1 MKYVPPPLPAGV
13 ESDPQIQA
21 AYLLQDGFT
30 EIPQDGLAE
39 RIRQRKSLRVK
50 FGVDPTAPSVTWGWS
65 VPLRRL
71 RRFQELGHTAVLVI
85 GDFTAQIGDPSGK
98 SATRRRLSKAEV
110 EGYIENCIAALQGVL
125 SPENIEI
132 RRNSEWLG
140 EMDISHVLELTS
152 QVTVAQILERADFSK
167 RYEQRQPISLMEFMY
182 PLLQGHDS
190 VAVEA
195 DVELGGV
202 DQQFNFVLARTLQ
215 QRAGQDAQAGVCA
228 PLLVGLDG
236 ERKMSQS
243 YGNYIG
249 IAEPPEEIFG
259 KTMSIP
265 DSAMPD
271 YVRLGLDC
279 SPTEKEEMLATLSG
293 VALKRDLARRM
304 VGMFHGQEA
313 AADAEK
319 AFDRQFKDHKPPEV
333 IEETVTQERY
343 LPKILADLGWVRSLN
358 EARRAIAG
366 KGIRLNGDTVE
377 DEHIE
382 LAPGSYLIQFGK
394 RRFYNV
400 TIDATVDE
408 H

>member
-1 MKYVPPPLPAGV
+1 
-13 ESDPQIQA
+13 
-21 AYLLQDGFT
+21 
-30 EIPQDGLAE
+30 
-39 RIRQRKSLRVK
+39 
-50 FGVDPTAPSVTWGWS
+50 
-65 VPLRRL
+65 
-71 RRFQELGHTAVLVI
+71 
-85 GDFTAQIGDPSGK
+85 
-98 SATRRRLSKAEV
+98 
-110 EGYIENCIAALQGVL
+110 
-125 SPENIEI
+125 
-132 RRNSEWLG
+132 
-140 EMDISHVLELTS
+140 
-152 QVTVAQILERADFSK
+152 
-167 RYEQRQPISLMEFMY
+167 MEFMY

-400 TIDATVDE
+400 TVDANVDE

>member
-1 MKYVPPPLPAGV
+1 
-13 ESDPQIQA
+13 
-21 AYLLQDGFT
+21 
-30 EIPQDGLAE
+30 
-39 RIRQRKSLRVK
+39 
-50 FGVDPTAPSVTWGWS
+50 
-65 VPLRRL
+65 
-71 RRFQELGHTAVLVI
+71 VI

-125 SPENIEI
+125 SPENLEI

-152 QVTVAQILERADFSK
+152 QVTVAQILERADFSN

-215 QRAGQDAQAGVCA
+215 QRAGQDAQACVCA

-249 IAEPPEEIFG
+249 IAEPPKEIFG

-279 SPTEKEEMLATLSG
+279 SPAEKEEMLATLSG

-304 VGMFHGQEA
+304 VSMFHAQAA

-343 LPKILADLGWVRSLN
+343 LPKILADLGWARSLN

-382 LAPGSYLIQFGK
+382 RAPGTYLIQFGK

-400 TIDATVDE
+400 TVDATVDE